1 MTDAEHVGDP
11 GPLGHDGNAYPPCN
25 LSVEPSSNLNG
36 LWAHQVAGINLA
48 LHKGSFGFFFEAGTG
63 KTRTTIEV
71 LRHLYTNHNEC
82 LKTLIVAPQVVC
94 PNWKAEFAK
103 FSKIPPHMI
112 EVLEGS
118 GRERTDTIKTTGA
131 RILICNYH
139 TLNMLPAFE
148 ALRAWAPEVM
158 IADESHR
165 IKNPKAMM
173 TKRAIALALHAKYKY
188 ILSGTPILQNAMDA
202 FSQFMFLDNGK
213 TFGNNFFTFRR
224 RYFQDLNA
232 SIRARSPQV
241 TWAKWAPI
249 KHREVELQQ
258 KISRSS
264 LSVRKS
270 ECLDLP
276 PFIRQ
281 RVEVPMSKEQAKAY
295 EEMRKYMIT
304 FVGTEACTAQ
314 MALHKA
320 LRLQQITS
328 GFLGS
333 DDGDEHEFKDVP
345 RLQALKELLEDLC
358 ESEKV
363 IVWACWRNNQR
374 AIRDMLVQ
382 TKIGFRELLGDSSHA
397 DRQQAM
403 DDFRRDPNVRV
414 IIGSQGA
421 GGIGVN
427 LVEAS
432 HAIYYSRNFSL
443 EQDVQSEARNYRG
456 GSEIHGKVTR
466 IDLVAPGTID
476 DDVLK
481 ALEGKQEI
489 SDRVIFQCLQK

>member
-1 MTDAEHVGDP
+1 
-11 GPLGHDGNAYPPCN
+11 
-25 LSVEPSSNLNG
+25 VEPSSNLNG
-36 LWAHQVAGINLA
+36 LWGHQVEGIHRALA
-48 LHKGSFGFFFEAGTG
+48 KGSYGFFFEAGTG

-71 LRHLYTNHNEC
+71 LRHIYTQHNEA

-103 FSKIPPHMI
+103 FSKIPERMI

-118 GRERTDTIKTTGA
+118 GKERTETIKTTDA

-139 TLNMLPAFE
+139 TLNMLPAFD
-148 ALRAWAPEVM
+148 ALRAWAPKVM

-173 TKRAIALALHAKYKY
+173 TKRAIALAIHAQYKY

-202 FSQFMFLDNGK
+202 FSQFMFLDGGK
-213 TFGNNFFTFRR
+213 TFGVNYFTFRR

-249 KHREVELQQ
+249 KHREAELKT
-258 KISRSS
+258 KISNSS

-276 PFIRQ
+276 PFVRQ
-281 RVEVPMSKEQAKAY
+281 RVAVPLSNEQMKAY

-333 DDGDEHEFKDVP
+333 DDGSEHDFKNVP
-345 RLQALKELLEDLC
+345 RLDALKELLEDLC

-374 AIRDMLVQ
+374 AIRDMLAK
-382 TKIGFRELLGDSSHA
+382 TKIGFRELIGDSSHQ

-403 DDFRRDPNVRV
+403 EDFRRDPNVRV
-414 IIGSQGA
+414 ILGSQGA

-432 HAIYYSRNFSL
+432 YAIYYSRNFSL

-456 GSEIHGKVTR
+456 GSEIHGKITR

-481 ALEGKQEI
+481 ALEQKQEI
-489 SDRVIFQCLQK
+489 SDRVIFQCLKK